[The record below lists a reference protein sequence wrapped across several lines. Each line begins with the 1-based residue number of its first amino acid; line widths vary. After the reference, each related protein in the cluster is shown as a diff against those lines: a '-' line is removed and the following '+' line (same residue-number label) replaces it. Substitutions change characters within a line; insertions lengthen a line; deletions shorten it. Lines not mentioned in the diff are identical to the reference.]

1 MGVPRDGRYQSVG
14 GIHGGKGSPDIVG
27 VNSIGRFIGIE
38 VKNSKDKMR
47 SDQVIV
53 QKMITDRNGLFF
65 VVTPSN
71 IEQFLKELENDS
83 HSE

>member
-27 VNSIGRFIGIE
+27 VNAIGRFIGIE

-47 SDQVIV
+47 PDQVIV
-53 QKMITDRNGLFF
+53 RKMITDRSGLFF
-65 VVTPSN
+65 IVTPSN

-83 HSE
+83 HSG